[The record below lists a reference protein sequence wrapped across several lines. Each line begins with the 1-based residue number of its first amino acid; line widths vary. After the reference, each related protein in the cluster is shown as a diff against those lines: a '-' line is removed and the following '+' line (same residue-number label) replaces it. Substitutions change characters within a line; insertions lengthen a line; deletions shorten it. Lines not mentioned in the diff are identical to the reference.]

1 MQGVQGTWKSG
12 RTRTAAYEEYSIL
25 GRCPEC
31 REGLVYAGEE
41 RTELTCSFCGIVV
54 SRADYTRE
62 DGSTAPSV
70 SKSEPLGSYIVA
82 DTESASS
89 LKGPA
94 FGWAKLMP
102 NIVGRGGP
110 MPTCSMLTNRI
121 AERLALPK
129 SIAQSADITAR
140 RLLIHRESYEA
151 TIPSISAYS
160 LLYACRSAAI
170 VHISHREVLKAY
182 TDAGYRVRKSDLL
195 KLGLESGMHL
205 PHPSKDDFVRAAI
218 GRLQSSERIAE
229 RLSKS
234 EADPKEYFTTLFE
247 RSKELASSAAEPNGF
262 NPRTVA
268 AGSVYLA
275 SLAMRPK
282 TFSQREAGESL
293 GIKEYT
299 VREYCSRRLNEEFVT
314 PGGPQVRPVKCGPP
328 LGGHVS

>member
-1 MQGVQGTWKSG
+1 MQGVQGIRSG
-12 RTRTAAYEEYSIL
+12 RTRQAAYEGYSIL

-70 SKSEPLGSYIVA
+70 SKSEPLGSYIVP
-82 DTESASS
+82 DTANGAPS

-129 SIAQSADITAR
+129 SIAQAADITAR
-140 RLLIHRESYEA
+140 RLLPRREAYGA

-160 LLYACRSAAI
+160 LLFACRSATI

-205 PHPSKDDFVRAAI
+205 PHPSSEDFVRAAI

-229 RLSKS
+229 RLRKS

-247 RSKELASSAAEPNGF
+247 RSKELASS
-262 NPRTVA
+262 
-268 AGSVYLA
+268 
-275 SLAMRPK
+275 
-282 TFSQREAGESL
+282 
-293 GIKEYT
+293 
-299 VREYCSRRLNEEFVT
+299 
-314 PGGPQVRPVKCGPP
+314 
-328 LGGHVS
+328 

>member
-1 MQGVQGTWKSG
+1 MDGHE
-12 RTRTAAYEEYSIL
+12 TAAYEEYSIL

-41 RTELTCSFCGIVV
+41 RTELTCSYCGIVV

-129 SIAQSADITAR
+129 SIAQAADITAR
-140 RLLIHRESYEA
+140 RLLTHRESYEA

-160 LLYACRSAAI
+160 LLYACRAAGI

-182 TDAGYRVRKSDLL
+182 TDGGYRVRKSDLL
-195 KLGLESGMHL
+195 KIGLESGMHL
-205 PHPSKDDFVRAAI
+205 PHPSREDFVRAAI
-218 GRLQSSERIAE
+218 ARLQSSERIAARLEEGRSRPEGVLHDPLRAREGARGLASGAE
-229 RLSKS
+229 RLQPKDRRSRIGLPGVLGDPAQDLHAEGS
-234 EADPKEYFTTLFE
+234 SGDARDQGVHRARVLLPEAE
-247 RSKELASSAAEPNGF
+247 RGVRDSR
-262 NPRTVA
+262 RT
-268 AGSVYLA
+268 AGSA
-275 SLAMRPK
+275 R
-282 TFSQREAGESL
+282 
-293 GIKEYT
+293 
-299 VREYCSRRLNEEFVT
+299 
-314 PGGPQVRPVKCGPP
+314 
-328 LGGHVS
+328 

>member
-12 RTRTAAYEEYSIL
+12 RTKLAEYEEYSIL

-41 RTELTCSFCGIVV
+41 RSELTCSYCGIVV
-54 SRADYTRE
+54 SKADSPHE

-82 DTESASS
+82 DTENAPS

-110 MPTCSMLTNRI
+110 LQMCTGLTNRI
-121 AERLALPK
+121 AERLSLPK

-140 RLLIHRESYEA
+140 RLLPNREAYGA

-160 LLYACRSAAI
+160 LLYACRSAGIA
-170 VHISHREVLKAY
+170 HISHREILQAY
-182 TDAGYRVRKSDLL
+182 TDGGYRVRKSDLL
-195 KLGLESGMHL
+195 RIGLESGLHL
-205 PHPSKDDFVRAAI
+205 PHPSREDFVRAAVAT
-218 GRLQSSERIAE
+218 LQSSVRIAA
-229 RLSKS
+229 RLGKA

-247 RSKELASSAAEPNGF
+247 RAKELVASPAEPNGF

-282 TFSQREAGESL
+282 TFTQKEAAETL
-293 GIKEYT
+293 GIREYT
-299 VREYCSRRLNEEFVT
+299 VREYCCRRLNEEFVT
-314 PGGPQVRPVKCGPP
+314 PGGPRVRPVKCGPA
-328 LGGHVS
+328 LGGHV

>member
-1 MQGVQGTWKSG
+1 MQGIQGTWKSG

-82 DTESASS
+82 DTESAPS

-129 SIAQSADITAR
+129 SIAQAADITAR
-140 RLLIHRESYEA
+140 RLLPHREAYGA

-160 LLYACRSAAI
+160 LLFACRSAGIA
-170 VHISHREVLKAY
+170 HISHREVLKAY
-182 TDAGYRVRKSDLL
+182 TDGGYRVGKSELMRI
-195 KLGLESGMHL
+195 GLESGMPL
-205 PHPSKDDFVRAAI
+205 PHPSPEDFVRASI
-218 GRLQSSERIAE
+218 GKLQSSEKVAA
-229 RLSKS
+229 RLRKHDL
-234 EADPKEYFTTLFE
+234 DPKAYFTRLFE
-247 RSKELASSAAEPNGF
+247 LAKAVVSEPSEPNSF
-262 NPRTVA
+262 SPRTVA

-275 SLAMRPK
+275 SLAMSHK
-282 TFSQREAGESL
+282 AFTQLEAAETL
-293 GIKEYT
+293 GMAEYSI
-299 VREYCSRRLNEEFVT
+299 RDYCWRTRNERAM
-314 PGGPQVRPVKCGPP
+314 GSQVRPVKCGPP